1 MCVISLIVA
10 ICLWNG
16 TSVVHFPIGLAVFG
30 KSLSVAASF
39 PLNNMAEERK
49 RKPSSTVVSFK
60 LKVVWLTSLDPESF
74 PHRSFSS
81 LDFLHHVSL

>member
-1 MCVISLIVA
+1 MCVTSLIVA
-10 ICLWNG
+10 ISLWNG
-16 TSVVHFPIGLAVFG
+16 TSVVHFPIGLA
-30 KSLSVAASF
+30 VAASF

-74 PHRSFSS
+74 PHLCFSS